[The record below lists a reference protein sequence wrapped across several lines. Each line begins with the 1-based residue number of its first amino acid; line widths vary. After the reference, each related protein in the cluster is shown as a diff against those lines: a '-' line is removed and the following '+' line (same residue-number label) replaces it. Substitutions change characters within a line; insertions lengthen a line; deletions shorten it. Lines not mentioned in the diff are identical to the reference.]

1 MVSMSVAL
9 YNTSRAML
17 FVGIVGIEEV
27 EKLVEEMQSFSNRK
41 MGIVLV
47 IQFIFLSERIEL
59 EVYD

>member
-1 MVSMSVAL
+1 
-9 YNTSRAML
+9 ML

-27 EKLVEEMQSFSNRK
+27 EKLVEEMQSWK

-59 EVYD
+59 EVYDWFIRILMSVR

>member
-1 MVSMSVAL
+1 
-9 YNTSRAML
+9 ML

-27 EKLVEEMQSFSNRK
+27 EKLVEEMQSFIWWK

-59 EVYD
+59 EVYDWFIRFGMSGR

>member
-1 MVSMSVAL
+1 
-9 YNTSRAML
+9 ML

-27 EKLVEEMQSFSNRK
+27 EKLVEEMQSFTHRK

>member
-27 EKLVEEMQSFSNRK
+27 EKLVEETLLSKEIFSD
-41 MGIVLV
+41 MI
-47 IQFIFLSERIEL
+47 
-59 EVYD
+59 